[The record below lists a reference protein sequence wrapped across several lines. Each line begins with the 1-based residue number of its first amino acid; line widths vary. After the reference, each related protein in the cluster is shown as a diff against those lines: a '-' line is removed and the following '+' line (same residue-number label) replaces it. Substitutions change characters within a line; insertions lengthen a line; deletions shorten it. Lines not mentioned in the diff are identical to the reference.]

1 MGYIYMWAIYVHLET
16 QSMITVEVFL
26 KCIFR
31 LSAYMIA
38 VAVGVKLS
46 AQGTACRAIY
56 VHLETQSMITVEV
69 FLKCI
74 FRLSA
79 YMIAVAVAVKSSQP
93 KEQPAE
99 SSGEIKAAWS
109 GFLQCSKFTMWDFF
123 MWLFQFNGFLML
135 RNHGSGFRPFVPCSE
150 FTMGLVHPA

>member
-1 MGYIYMWAIYVHLET
+1 
-16 QSMITVEVFL
+16 
-26 KCIFR
+26 
-31 LSAYMIA
+31 MIA

-56 VHLETQSMITVEV
+56 VHLETQSMIAVEV

-109 GFLQCSKFTMWDFF
+109 DFYNAPSSPCGTSSCGC
-123 MWLFQFNGFLML
+123 FNSM
-135 RNHGSGFRPFVPCSE
+135 GSSCCA
-150 FTMGLVHPA
+150 TMGLDSGPLCHAPSSPWDLFILRRCKVCSTRLYLANYRLRMTFASHT